1 MSARG
6 DVYSFGIMLLE
17 IMTRKKPT
25 EEMFAREQT
34 LRQWINAS
42 IPDRIMEVVDEGL
55 LSIEDGR
62 DVKMLQSILLSIME
76 LGLECCQESP
86 DERIDV
92 KSVVIKLKKTK
103 LALVHDRNHTAFQS
117 DRGNTSRTWT

>member
-25 EEMFAREQT
+25 EEMFAGEQT

-86 DERIDV
+86 DERIDITN
-92 KSVVIKLKKTK
+92 VVIKLNKTK
-103 LALVHDRNHTAFQS
+103 LALVHDRNHSPF
-117 DRGNTSRTWT
+117 